1 MESRR
6 ERRVET
12 LVRGGGR
19 KERVNCRTTFS
30 RWEGLAVRVGEKGA
44 SLRGRAR
51 ERERERGRE
60 CPGTRRGG
68 IRGGGLCI
76 WRSLAF
82 LVSDFV
88 STSGVESRE
97 VCVVGLGG
105 REKWVECSGKPSLP
119 LLLLLSLPSSPSLST
134 LDLREPLSPP
144 ATLSPPPP
152 PPLFSSS
159 PPDAREVDLFHVER
173 EGGLWFATRMCKEA
187 R

>member
-1 MESRR
+1 MESRGRR

-76 WRSLAF
+76 
-82 LVSDFV
+82 
-88 STSGVESRE
+88 
-97 VCVVGLGG
+97 
-105 REKWVECSGKPSLP
+105 
-119 LLLLLSLPSSPSLST
+119 
-134 LDLREPLSPP
+134 
-144 ATLSPPPP
+144 
-152 PPLFSSS
+152 
-159 PPDAREVDLFHVER
+159 
-173 EGGLWFATRMCKEA
+173 
-187 R
+187 